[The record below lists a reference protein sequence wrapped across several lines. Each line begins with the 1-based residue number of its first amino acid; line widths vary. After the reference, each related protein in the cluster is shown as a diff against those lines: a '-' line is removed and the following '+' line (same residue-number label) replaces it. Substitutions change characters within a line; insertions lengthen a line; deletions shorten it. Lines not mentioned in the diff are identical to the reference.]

1 MFYLKWEKGQFGYL
15 NIRVKRIRQIHHRN
29 PKAVSSL
36 CLICSMESTLCK
48 SCTVLSFLKFL
59 LSLAE
64 LSKIESCNFF
74 SFLNLLL
81 IGFDLLLQFRCKLR
95 HAVLVLLVL
104 IILELKFLDLTLC
117 LLVTLHVISSVG
129 LNISKLN
136 LKFTDAGFQLG
147 HCILSTA
154 RSALISIGKAVFHF
168 SHLSFKRPFCLGEN
182 RNMIL
187 LSSQFICEPCSI
199 NHCFLGFFFRVLGLV
214 KHIIYFCLHGVK
226 RSFNTSF
233 LSSSSRVD
241 SCHFINSRAGL
252 SKLSFSL
259 SLAYFS
265 RIKKGS

>member
-81 IGFDLLLQFRCKLR
+81 VGLDLLLQFGCKLR

-104 IILELKFLDLTLC
+104 IILELKFLDLALC

-136 LKFTDAGFQLG
+136 LKLTDAGFQLS
-147 HCILSTA
+147 HCILAATHST
-154 RSALISIGKAVFHF
+154 LICIGKAVFHF
-168 SHLSFKRPFCLGEN
+168 SHLSFKRPFCLGKN
-182 RNMIL
+182 RNMVL
-187 LSSQFICEPCSI
+187 LSSQFVSKSCCIH
-199 NHCFLGFFFRVLGLV
+199 HCFLSFFF
-214 KHIIYFCLHGVK
+214 
-226 RSFNTSF
+226 
-233 LSSSSRVD
+233 
-241 SCHFINSRAGL
+241 
-252 SKLSFSL
+252 
-259 SLAYFS
+259 
-265 RIKKGS
+265 